1 MKVKFLETVSWKTLI
16 LNRWTGCLVLVVN
29 SWAFWKMPLSWW
41 TVHMLNVAIRY
52 FLSLSQFPQLFCN
65 EIFPKPC
72 IFRKQQWSLFV
83 VVKSQVKAE
92 INENTQVKYFTCS
105 TLGRH
110 STRLESCWPD
120 ACPIMELFLASVCPH
135 LLCLPA
141 SCYNVAVQLLF
152 HWKHWN
158 HTMTPAALKA
168 LTMKVIVF

>member
-1 MKVKFLETVSWKTLI
+1 MKFLETVSWKTLI

-65 EIFPKPC
+65 EIFP
-72 IFRKQQWSLFV
+72 FRKQQWSLFV

-120 ACPIMELFLASVCPH
+120 ACPIMELFLALVCPH

-158 HTMTPAALKA
+158 HTMTPATLKA
-168 LTMKVIVF
+168 LTMKWWF